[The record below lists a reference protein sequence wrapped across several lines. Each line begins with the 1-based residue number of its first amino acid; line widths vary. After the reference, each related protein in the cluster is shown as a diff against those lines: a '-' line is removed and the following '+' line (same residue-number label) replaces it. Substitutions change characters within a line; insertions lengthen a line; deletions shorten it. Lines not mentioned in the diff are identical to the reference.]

1 MNNEIINVI
10 NALADKLGFAID
22 WTAENML
29 PAVQELIRRYA
40 AYLLVDNLYGVFL
53 STVFLLIGVFGL
65 KRTISSYKNKTWA
78 YREFLGDELS
88 VLGFTAV
95 ILFAISAAIG
105 FFALIF
111 YTGSMLQLIFNPD
124 VAAAKQLIEMLNNA
138 G

>member
-1 MNNEIINVI
+1 
-10 NALADKLGFAID
+10 
-22 WTAENML
+22 ML

>member
-1 MNNEIINVI
+1 MSNEIISVI

-29 PAVQELIRRYA
+29 PVVQELTHRYA
-40 AYLLVDNLYGVFL
+40 RYLLVDNLYGVFL
-53 STVFLLIGVFGL
+53 STVFLLIGVFGF
-65 KRTISSYKNKTWA
+65 KRTINSYKNKTWA
-78 YREFLGDELS
+78 YGEFLGDELS

-95 ILFAISAAIG
+95 ILFAISIAIG
-105 FFALIF
+105 FFAFIF
-111 YTGSMLQLIFNPD
+111 YMGSTLQLIFNPD